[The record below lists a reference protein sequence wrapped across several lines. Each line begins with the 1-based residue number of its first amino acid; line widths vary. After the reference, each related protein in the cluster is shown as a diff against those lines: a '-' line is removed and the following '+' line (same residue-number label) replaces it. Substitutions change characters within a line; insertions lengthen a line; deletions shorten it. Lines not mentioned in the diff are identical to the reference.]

1 MLLSYVGT
9 VFSHDKLLLRQQPP
23 SRKGDKSAQDSTWL
37 WLVSCLSY
45 LHIYITHMYTNCTNS
60 DSCWI
65 RCTPVTILYPH
76 AHILKNSCFRLKIF
90 QPAASLMKTHKSCCC
105 FKEKECFFNMTK
117 QNNMHTFAT
126 DAFTLGFLVSP
137 EVSCHSQEELVPHLC
152 VWWSHCQW
160 SAHPVLLVAPELHP

>member
-76 AHILKNSCFRLKIF
+76 AHILKNSCFRFIFFSQQHLWWKHTKVVVFLKKKN
-90 QPAASLMKTHKSCCC
+90 ASLTWQNKTTC
-105 FKEKECFFNMTK
+105 T
-117 QNNMHTFAT
+117 
-126 DAFTLGFLVSP
+126 
-137 EVSCHSQEELVPHLC
+137 HLPQMPLP
-152 VWWSHCQW
+152 WDFWSHLKFLAIARRGW
-160 SAHPVLLVAPELHP
+160 SPTSVCGEATANDQHTLFS